1 MLAACAALATSELSQ
16 RAEAAEGGASVY
28 LLGLRGPGA
37 GITPPAGVYFQN
49 DTYFYDGKFGGN
61 RSLPLG
67 GLLVASVNE
76 RIWLN
81 ASTALWVTPAK
92 ILGGDLALSATIP
105 FGSPRIGAS
114 LLVNSPVLGPIG
126 RSVTQEEVNLSDF
139 YVQSFLGWHSGNF
152 HWQLGV
158 AGFIPSGTYEAG
170 QLSNVSLNRP
180 AVDVFGTFTWLDP
193 AIGWDLSF
201 ALGATFN
208 QTNTATDY
216 TSGDEF
222 HLEWAAT
229 KYITKQFT
237 IGLLGYY
244 YQQFTGDS
252 GLGARLGSFMG
263 RVASIGGSI
272 GYTFEAGQL
281 PISTRLRVYREF
293 AAENRAD
300 GTVGVFTVAVPLGLD
315 SSAKPMPN
323 PITTKY

>member
-1 MLAACAALATSELSQ
+1 
-16 RAEAAEGGASVY
+16 
-28 LLGLRGPGA
+28 
-37 GITPPAGVYFQN
+37 
-49 DTYFYDGKFGGN
+49 
-61 RSLPLG
+61 
-67 GLLVASVNE
+67 
-76 RIWLN
+76 
-81 ASTALWVTPAK
+81 
-92 ILGGDLALSATIP
+92 
-105 FGSPRIGAS
+105 
-114 LLVNSPVLGPIG
+114 
-126 RSVTQEEVNLSDF
+126 
-139 YVQSFLGWHSGNF
+139 
-152 HWQLGV
+152 
-158 AGFIPSGTYEAG
+158 
-170 QLSNVSLNRP
+170 LNRP

-193 AIGWDLSF
+193 AIGWDLSL

-237 IGLLGYY
+237 VGLLGYY

-252 GLGARLGSFMG
+252 GLGARLGNFMG

-293 AAENRAD
+293 AAENRAE
-300 GTVGVFTVAVPLGLD
+300 GTVGVFTVSLPLGLD
-315 SSAKPMPN
+315 SSVKPPPN